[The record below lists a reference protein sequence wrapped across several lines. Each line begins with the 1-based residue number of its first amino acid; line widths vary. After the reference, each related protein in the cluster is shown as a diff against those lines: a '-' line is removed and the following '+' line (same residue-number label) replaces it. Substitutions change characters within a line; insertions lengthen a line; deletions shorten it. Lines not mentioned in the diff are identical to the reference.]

1 MNDTA
6 AMITADHAR
15 ARLLELLVQWSYHR
29 ADDERFELTSGKKS
43 NFYIDCKATTMR
55 GEALPLIGRLVADRL
70 PAGVDGIGGL
80 TMGAD
85 AIALATAFWC
95 ATAQR
100 PVNAFTVRKTA
111 KGHGM
116 MKFIEGCPGATVAV
130 VDDVVTTGGST
141 IDAVERCREA
151 GIHVAAVIVLVD
163 RQEGGMENV
172 RAAAGATVPVAS
184 LFTRADLERRWQD
197 ARARASAAAAP

>member
-1 MNDTA
+1 MSDTGA
-6 AMITADHAR
+6 TITADQAR
-15 ARLLELLVQWSYHR
+15 ARLLELLVRWSYHR
-29 ADDERFELTSGKKS
+29 ADDERFELTSGRKS

-55 GEALPLIGRLVADRL
+55 GEALPLIGLLVAERL

-95 ATAQR
+95 ATIQR
-100 PVNAFTVRKTA
+100 PLNAFTVRKTP

-116 MKFIEGCPGATVAV
+116 MKFIEGCPGVTVAV

-141 IDAVERCREA
+141 IDAVQRCREA
-151 GIHVAAVIVLVD
+151 GIRVAAVVVLVD
-163 RQEGGMENV
+163 RQEGGMDNV
-172 RAAAGATVPVAS
+172 RAAAGPSVPVVS
-184 LFTRADLERRWQD
+184 VFTRADLERHWQESP
-197 ARARASAAAAP
+197 ARAPSAPTP